1 MTSPASPAIDV
12 ASARPRFRPWR
23 VVGGIVIAVVIL
35 QVAIFLVTNERLE
48 WGVVAQYLF
57 DPNVLTG
64 LGMTIFLTIIGMVIG
79 SVLGT
84 LIAAG
89 QLSDFWPV
97 RWICQLYVG
106 IFRGIPPLV
115 QLIFW
120 FNLAYLVPRIAIGLP
135 FGPELW
141 SWSSNDLISPL
152 TAAIIGLSL
161 HEAAYMSEIV
171 RSGILSVDSGQRD
184 AARAMGF
191 SGFQT
196 FMKVVLPQSM
206 RVIIPPTGS
215 QFIGLLKG
223 TSLVSVIAMGD
234 LLHSV
239 QVIYNRTYQ
248 VVPLLLVAVLWY
260 LTVVTLLTLGQRR
273 IERYFGRGYDRAA
286 TTAPKTG
293 AVRTMLTGGIALPAP
308 ADAEPGTR
316 RGRKGNRA

>member
-1 MTSPASPAIDV
+1 MSTPALATHDV

-23 VVGGIVIAVVIL
+23 LVGGAAIAIVML
-35 QVAIFLVTNERLE
+35 QVVIFLVTNERLE
-48 WGVVAQYLF
+48 WGVVASYLF
-57 DPNVLTG
+57 NPNVLTG
-64 LGMTIFLTIIGMVIG
+64 LWMTIFLTIIGMVIG

-206 RVIIPPTGS
+206 
-215 QFIGLLKG
+215 
-223 TSLVSVIAMGD
+223 
-234 LLHSV
+234 
-239 QVIYNRTYQ
+239 
-248 VVPLLLVAVLWY
+248 
-260 LTVVTLLTLGQRR
+260 
-273 IERYFGRGYDRAA
+273 
-286 TTAPKTG
+286 
-293 AVRTMLTGGIALPAP
+293 
-308 ADAEPGTR
+308 
-316 RGRKGNRA
+316 